1 MSAIDAA
8 SNYASDLASLLFS
21 NSPGPSQAPSSGG
34 PDAESGTGSATASDT
49 GSDSGPAIG
58 QTPATHVDLSDKVK
72 DILARANSDQVVADR
87 FQAFVESHR
96 SIGSDG
102 SSHGGRRHHGF
113 DVNKGFAQLS
123 GASSG
128 DDGSDND
135 YAPVEVEKNFATGLK
150 ADGYTISAV
159 GRARDGSFQIQI
171 VGPDGNSYLD
181 RRFGTSGEFSS
192 FGGIGPGE
200 AAQSYQRGN
209 KEYITFSD
217 SEAAATN
224 ITASSDAGFV
234 SATSAATHTSSVTFV
249 VDFSNGS
256 ISVAKSE
263 STSVATT
270 VQIGT
275 PGSRLSTSA

>member
-1 MSAIDAA
+1 MNAIDAA
-8 SNYASDLASLLFS
+8 NSYASDLASLLFS
-21 NSPGPSQAPSSGG
+21 GPSDSPPAASSNG
-34 PDAESGTGSATASDT
+34 PDAGSGAGSDPAPASDN
-49 GSDSGPAIG
+49 S
-58 QTPATHVDLSDKVK
+58 PATRVDLSDKVK
-72 DILARANSDQVVADR
+72 DILARASSDQVVADR
-87 FQAFVESHR
+87 FQAFVEQHR
-96 SIGSDG
+96 SNGTDAPSHDG
-102 SSHGGRRHHGF
+102 RSRSHHHHF

-128 DDGSDND
+128 DDGSDDN
-135 YAPVEVEKNFATGLK
+135 APVQVEQNFATGLK

-171 VGPDGNSYLD
+171 VGPDGNSFFD
-181 RRFGTSGEFSS
+181 RRFGTSGEFST

-217 SEAAATN
+217 SEAAATSV
-224 ITASSDAGFV
+224 TASSDAGYV
-234 SATSAATHTSSVTFV
+234 SATSAATHTASVTFV

-256 ISVAKSE
+256 ISMAKSE
-263 STSVATT
+263 QTAVSTT

-275 PGSRLSTSA
+275 PGSKLSALA

>member
-1 MSAIDAA
+1 MSTIDAA
-8 SNYASDLASLLFS
+8 SSYASDLASLLFAS
-21 NSPGPSQAPSSGG
+21 SPDSSPAASPGR
-34 PDAESGTGSATASDT
+34 PDAGSDT
-49 GSDSGPAIG
+49 G
-58 QTPATHVDLSDKVK
+58 PATGQAPATRVDLSDKVK

-87 FQAFVESHR
+87 FKAFVEQHR
-96 SIGSDG
+96 AGGTDASSQDG
-102 SSHGGRRHHGF
+102 RSWSHHGF

-123 GASSG
+123 GTSSA
-128 DDGSDND
+128 DDGSDSD
-135 YAPVEVEKNFATGLK
+135 APVEVAQNFATGLR
-150 ADGYTISAV
+150 ADGYTISAI

-171 VGPDGNSYLD
+171 VGPDGNSFLD
-181 RRFGTSGEFSS
+181 RRFGTSGEFST

-224 ITASSDAGFV
+224 VTVSSDAGFV
-234 SATSAATHTSSVTFV
+234 SATSAATHTASVTFV

-275 PGSRLSTSA
+275 PGSNLSTSA

>member
-8 SNYASDLASLLFS
+8 NSYASDLASLLFS
-21 NSPGPSQAPSSGG
+21 GPSDSAPAASSNG
-34 PDAESGTGSATASDT
+34 PDAGSDA
-49 GSDSGPAIG
+49 GSDS
-58 QTPATHVDLSDKVK
+58 TPASNNSPATRVDLSDKVK
-72 DILARANSDQVVADR
+72 DILARASSDQVVADR
-87 FQAFVESHR
+87 FQAFVEQHR
-96 SIGSDG
+96 SNGTDG
-102 SSHGGRRHHGF
+102 PSHGGRSRSHHHS

-128 DDGSDND
+128 DDGSDDN
-135 YAPVEVEKNFATGLK
+135 APVQVEQNFATGLK

-171 VGPDGNSYLD
+171 VGPDGNSFLD
-181 RRFGTSGEFSS
+181 RRFGTSGEFST

-209 KEYITFSD
+209 KEYITFSN
-217 SEAAATN
+217 SESATTSV
-224 ITASSDAGFV
+224 TASSDAGFV
-234 SATSAATHTSSVTFV
+234 SATSAATHNASITFV

-275 PGSRLSTSA
+275 PGSKLSTSA

>member
-8 SNYASDLASLLFS
+8 TSYASDLTSLLFS
-21 NSPGPSQAPSSGG
+21 GPSDSSPAASSNG
-34 PDAESGTGSATASDT
+34 PDAGSHAGSDA
-49 GSDSGPAIG
+49 GSDSTPASDN
-58 QTPATHVDLSDKVK
+58 TPATRVDLSDKVK
-72 DILARANSDQVVADR
+72 DILARAGSDQVVSDR
-87 FQAFVESHR
+87 FKAFVESQWNGTDGPSKRGRLR
-96 SIGSDG
+96 S
-102 SSHGGRRHHGF
+102 HHHF

-128 DDGSDND
+128 DDGSDDN
-135 YAPVEVEKNFATGLK
+135 APVQVENNFATGLK

-171 VGPDGNSYLD
+171 VGPDGNSFLD
-181 RRFGTSGEFSS
+181 RRFGTSAEFST

-217 SEAAATN
+217 SEAAATSV
-224 ITASSDAGFV
+224 TASSDAGYV
-234 SATSAATHTSSVTFV
+234 SATSAATHTASVTFV

-256 ISVAKSE
+256 ISMAKSE
-263 STSVATT
+263 QTAVSTT

-275 PGSRLSTSA
+275 PGSKLSALA